1 MSLKLALAALA
12 LGHAAAAPPPTST
25 SETVL
30 VGHVHMAK
38 TAGTSLN
45 GLLASRYE
53 RVCGHKGYSYDS
65 YGANLRMAAGK
76 MIDSISRA
84 HPHWHRERVPP
95 EVMDEIGFED
105 CDFISMESNWPFWRR
120 FEDWPL
126 PLELHVP
133 CRDPLDHLMSQCN
146 HHRRTFNCVNA
157 SRGPE
162 SLAWEVNRCSLFLN
176 RFAWD
181 LLSLNNTRVKCYN
194 FSDQFSGYLAHMDK
208 VLQKKRIPAKFIRWE
223 TNRPRNKSD
232 ECIWSDPELK
242 DDVVDH
248 LRNTYDY
255 YGFCHACLNQH
266 ANGTLSLLEPTIRG
280 RQRAKN
286 RTV

>member
-1 MSLKLALAALA
+1 
-12 LGHAAAAPPPTST
+12 
-25 SETVL
+25 
-30 VGHVHMAK
+30 
-38 TAGTSLN
+38 
-45 GLLASRYE
+45 
-53 RVCGHKGYSYDS
+53 
-65 YGANLRMAAGK
+65 
-76 MIDSISRA
+76 
-84 HPHWHRERVPP
+84 
-95 EVMDEIGFED
+95 MDEIGFED

-194 FSDQFSGYLAHMDK
+194 FSDQFSPYLAHMDK

-242 DDVVDH
+242 DDAVDH
-248 LRNTYDY
+248 LRSN
-255 YGFCHACLNQH
+255 LRLLRL
-266 ANGTLSLLEPTIRG
+266 LSRVP
-280 RQRAKN
+280 
-286 RTV
+286 

>member
-12 LGHAAAAPPPTST
+12 LGLAAASP
-25 SETVL
+25 V

-45 GLLASRYE
+45 GLLASMYE

-65 YGANLRMAAGK
+65 YKANLRMAAPGK
-76 MIDSISRA
+76 VIDSISLKY
-84 HPHWHRERVPP
+84 PGYHRERVPP
-95 EVMDEIGFED
+95 NIMNEIGFED
-105 CDFISMESNWPFWRR
+105 CDFISQEMDWRFWRR

-146 HHRRTFNCVNA
+146 HKSVAFNCVNA
-157 SRGPE
+157 ARGPK
-162 SLAWEVNRCSLFLN
+162 SLASEVNRCKIQLY

-181 LLSLNNTRVKCYN
+181 LLSLNNTRVKCYD
-194 FSDQFSGYLAHMDK
+194 FSDQFSRYLTHMDK

-223 TNRPRNKSD
+223 TNRPRNKKN
-232 ECIWSDPELK
+232 ECIWSKPELK
-242 DDVVDH
+242 KDVVDH
-248 LRNTYDY
+248 LRKNYDY
-255 YGFCHACLNQH
+255 YGFCDACLNQPS
-266 ANGTLSLLEPTIRG
+266 NGTAVHRFASL
-280 RQRAKN
+280 
-286 RTV
+286 V